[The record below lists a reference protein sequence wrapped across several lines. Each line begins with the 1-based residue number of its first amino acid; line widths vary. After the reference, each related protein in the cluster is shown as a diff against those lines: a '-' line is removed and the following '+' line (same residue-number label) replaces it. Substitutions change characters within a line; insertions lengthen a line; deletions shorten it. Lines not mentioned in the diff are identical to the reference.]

1 MATLKDIRRRI
12 GSVKNTQQIT
22 KAMKM
27 VSAAKLRRAQELISG
42 ARPFADKVEALTSRI
57 LRELLRG
64 QTEDSSGKLLH
75 PLLKQKTIDG
85 QTVASGKKPTAI
97 MVAISSDKG
106 LCGAYNTNVIKL
118 SLKHLEILRQTYS
131 EVKVYTV
138 GRKVTD
144 ALKKRGVIVE
154 PVPDFWAKPL
164 NQARVMQIA
173 APWIKG
179 FLDDEVDRVDFV
191 YTEFRSA
198 LTLVARFRT
207 ILPLEMNVDSKGE
220 IADGPEKE
228 YLFKPSRE
236 ALLESLLPKQVV
248 LQMYRCFADAL
259 ASEFSARMT
268 AMDNATRNASDM
280 ISDLTLLANRVRQ
293 ASITTELM
301 EIVGGA
307 EALKG

>member
-12 GSVKNTQQIT
+12 ASVKNTQQIT

-42 ARPFADKVEALTSRI
+42 ARPFADKVEQLTSRI
-57 LRELLRG
+57 LRELLNSE
-64 QTEDSSGKLLH
+64 TNKGKLLH
-75 PLLKQKTIDG
+75 PLLRQEPIGEGKP
-85 QTVASGKKPTAI
+85 VAY

-118 SLKHLEILRQTYS
+118 AIKHYKVLGETYD
-131 EVKVYTV
+131 VKIFCV
-138 GRKVTD
+138 GKKVTE
-144 ALKKRGVIVE
+144 ALKKRGLPVE
-154 PVPDFWAKPL
+154 AATDFWSGGPL
-164 NQARVMQIA
+164 NQTRVTKLTRAWVEAFVVGKI
-173 APWIKG
+173 
-179 FLDDEVDRVDFV
+179 DRIDFV

-198 LTLVARFRT
+198 LSLVARFRT
-207 ILPLEMNVDSKGE
+207 ILPLEVNVDEDTNTVDKG
-220 IADGPEKE
+220 

-236 ALLESLLPKQVV
+236 SLLESLLPKQVV

-268 AMDNATRNASDM
+268 SMDNATKNASDM
-280 ISDLTLLANRVRQ
+280 ISDLSLLANRVRQ